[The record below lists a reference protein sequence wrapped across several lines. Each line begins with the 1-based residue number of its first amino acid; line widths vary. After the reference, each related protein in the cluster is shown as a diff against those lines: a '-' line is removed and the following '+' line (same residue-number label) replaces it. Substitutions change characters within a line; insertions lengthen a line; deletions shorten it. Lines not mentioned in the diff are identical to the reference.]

1 VGVAILASR
10 NDIVRIDV
18 TIRRYDGAM
27 ERTIAVFGAS
37 RSLPGD
43 PHYEEAIRCGELLAH
58 AGFAVATGGYAGT
71 MEAVSLGAR
80 RVGGHVI
87 GVTAPDVFPGRVGA
101 NEHVI
106 EERQAGSLVTRIG
119 RLVEE
124 ADGAIALWGSLG
136 TATELLVAW
145 NIAYVAPF
153 SNGIR
158 KPVVAVG
165 EPWASIV
172 PHLEVSLETGPGVVT
187 VTETVEEAVRHMT
200 AVLG

>member
-1 VGVAILASR
+1 
-10 NDIVRIDV
+10 
-18 TIRRYDGAM
+18 M

-43 PHYEEAIRCGELLAH
+43 PHFEEAIRCGELLAH

-87 GVTAPDVFPGRVGA
+87 GVTAPEVFPSRVGA
-101 NEHVI
+101 NEHVV
-106 EERQAGSLVTRIG
+106 EERKASSLVTRIG

-145 NIAYVAPF
+145 NIAYVARF
-153 SNGIR
+153 SGGIR

-165 EPWASIV
+165 EPWTSIV
-172 PHLEVSLETGPGVVT
+172 PQLEESLETDSGIVT
-187 VTETVEEAVRHMT
+187 VTDNVTDAVRHMT
-200 AVLG
+200 SLLS